1 MVGNTHTNAHTHT
14 HTRLLKNTQGKYTP
28 HRTYSNP
35 YITYITPNTTFFK
48 KSSQL
53 GSGESVF
60 KIGDPW
66 KAPEKLGHGNPL
78 SKYSLSVYRPQYL
91 ASENNDP
98 SGMQFP
104 WWGGLRE
111 LPLAENKNK
120 NVLK

>member
-1 MVGNTHTNAHTHT
+1 MVIHTQTHTLDSFKIRRESTHPT
-14 HTRLLKNTQGKYTP
+14 EFIQILVSPTSRQTLH
-28 HRTYSNP
+28 
-35 YITYITPNTTFFK
+35 FFL

-53 GSGESVF
+53 RSGESVF